1 MQNSLIGFEVFDET
15 FLGINPAPST
25 AYAIVSCAE
34 ADPAK
39 SDKITLLTSGVIE
52 TKSSQPDHVRLAHIH
67 TELQKVIE
75 THTPIAVGIYDVG
88 FRRHGISK
96 RQYMTSKVIGLVS
109 SLAWGHDMKV
119 FILDYMSHQAE
130 QEMFVWKMTGEIIKD
145 KRILNAVEAA
155 RGCATLFS
163 VRK

>member
-52 TKSSQPDHVRLAHIH
+52 TKSSQPDPVRLAHIH

-88 FRRHGISK
+88 FRAGISQH
-96 RQYMTSKVIGLVS
+96 QYKTSKVIGLVS
-109 SLAWGHDMKV
+109 AIAWGHDMKI
-119 FILDYMSHQAE
+119 FMLDYMSKQAE
-130 QEMFVWKMTGEIIKD
+130 QEMSVWKKTGEIVTD
-145 KRILNAVEAA
+145 KRLLNAIEAA
-155 RGCATLFS
+155 QGCATLWS